1 MSKFS
6 LLETSTSLFL
16 YELGVLLCKLLYI
29 SLSLPGFIMVV
40 GLRKEVRRM
49 FFSKS
54 KYVQLIQ
61 KYPQNTICE
70 RVDGVAC

>member
-1 MSKFS
+1 MSNVS

-29 SLSLPGFIMVV
+29 CLSFASFIMVV